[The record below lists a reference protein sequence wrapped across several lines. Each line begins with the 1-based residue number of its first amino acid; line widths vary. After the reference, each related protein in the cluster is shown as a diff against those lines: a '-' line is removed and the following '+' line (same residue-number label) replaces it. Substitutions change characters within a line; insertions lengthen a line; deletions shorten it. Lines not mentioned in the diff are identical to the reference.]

1 MGVFYL
7 YVLVGKPTT
16 LLKLI
21 ISSLNEL
28 LGTGDISFFFM
39 FLKTS
44 DIEDDR
50 EFDLGYRAYLF

>member
-1 MGVFYL
+1 MGVFCL
-7 YVLVGKPTT
+7 LVGKPTA

-50 EFDLGYRAYLF
+50 EFDLGWMAYLF

>member
-7 YVLVGKPTT
+7 YVFVGKPTA

>member
-1 MGVFYL
+1 MGVFCL
-7 YVLVGKPTT
+7 LVGKPTA

-28 LGTGDISFFFM
+28 LGTGDISFFFI

-50 EFDLGYRAYLF
+50 EFDLG

>member
-7 YVLVGKPTT
+7 YVFVGKPTT

-44 DIEDDR
+44 VIEEDR
-50 EFDLGYRAYLF
+50 EFDLGYKAYLF